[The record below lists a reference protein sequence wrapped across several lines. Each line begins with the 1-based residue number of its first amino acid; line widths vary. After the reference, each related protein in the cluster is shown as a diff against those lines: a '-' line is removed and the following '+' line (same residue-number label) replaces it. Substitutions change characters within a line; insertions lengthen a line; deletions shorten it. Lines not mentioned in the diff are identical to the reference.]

1 MGASVIER
9 IIQLLTGGELDSGQ
23 RVDDLQVA
31 VAALLVEAARLDD
44 RFDAAE
50 RETIQRLLAARF
62 GLSPAA
68 TCDLLAA
75 AERAVD
81 RSSQLFR
88 FTDMVIRRLEPEQRI
103 PIIEMLWEVAYADG
117 RLDPE
122 VDALLRRIGGLIGV
136 SDQDRMR
143 ARRRALQRLGL
154 GEPA

>member
-1 MGASVIER
+1 MGASVFER
-9 IIQLLTGGELDSGQ
+9 IVQLLAGGELDPRGPA
-23 RVDDLQVA
+23 DDLQIA
-31 VAALLVEAARLDD
+31 VAALLVEAARMNDH
-44 RFDAAE
+44 FDAAE
-50 RETIQRLLAARF
+50 RETIRRLLAARF
-62 GLSPAA
+62 GLSPEA
-68 TCDLLAA
+68 TGDLLAA
-75 AERAVD
+75 AERAVA
-81 RSSQLFR
+81 RSAQLFR

-122 VDALLRRIGGLIGV
+122 EDALLRRIGGLIGV